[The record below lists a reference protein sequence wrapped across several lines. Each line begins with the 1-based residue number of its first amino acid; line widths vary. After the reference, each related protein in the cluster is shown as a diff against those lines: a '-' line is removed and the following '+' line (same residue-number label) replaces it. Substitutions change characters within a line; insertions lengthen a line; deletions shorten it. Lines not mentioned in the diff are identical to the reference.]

1 MSAIWMLPSLAM
13 GIYMGFASGMWQLA
27 FMSFA
32 SATIALLVARAKSRQ
47 TVAPSISLHPETH
60 RLLAD
65 SKVVTFWRWWFS
77 PRVRRATISEVAR
90 LRRQRA
96 SLRTARRA
104 FSTIPIP
111 PPGSRTTALLGIREL
126 EPFNFEISDAPH
138 IFIVGPT
145 GCGKS
150 QLMLLMLRSLIAR
163 YSQQELVLALIDYKG
178 GSLGRLL
185 GRDARLWLHA
195 TDLDPGDW
203 WSKIDQELL
212 AREQALASIDVSDYI
227 AGFLLPLLVF
237 VDELGE
243 VVRNPQA
250 AKTLSSI
257 GARGR
262 SLGMFLVVANQG
274 LAGVPR
280 ELLLNL
286 RLRIAIAGIDQVELV
301 QLGARASPL
310 INGHS
315 SMVAARAIRQ
325 GHPELDFEF
334 ALATD
339 EISRYSRADS
349 IETESNPWAEP
360 TASLVKSPS

>member
-1 MSAIWMLPSLAM
+1 MLPSLAM

-32 SATIALLVARAKSRQ
+32 SATIALLVSRAKSRPA
-47 TVAPSISLHPETH
+47 VAPSISLHPETQ

-65 SKVVTFWRWWFS
+65 SRVVTFWRWWFS
-77 PRVRRATISEVAR
+77 PRVRRATSSEVAR
-90 LRRQRA
+90 LRQQRA
-96 SLRTARRA
+96 NVRAARRV
-104 FSTIPIP
+104 FSNIGVP
-111 PPGSRTTALLGIREL
+111 PPGSHTTALLGIRDL
-126 EPFNFEISDAPH
+126 EPVNFEISDAPH

-150 QLMLLMLRSLIAR
+150 QLMLLMMRSLIAR
-163 YSQQELVLALIDYKG
+163 YSQQQLELALIDYKG

-185 GRDARLWLHA
+185 SRDTRLWLTA

-203 WSKIDQELL
+203 WLRLDSQLL
-212 AREQALASIDVSDYI
+212 ARERLLQSQRAVDYR
-227 AGFLLPLLVF
+227 AGSLLPLVVF

-250 AKTLSSI
+250 AKTLSAI

-262 SLGMFLVVANQG
+262 SMGMFLVAANQG

-286 RLRIAIAGIDQVELV
+286 RLRIAVAGIDQVELV

-310 INGHS
+310 INGQP

-334 ALATD
+334 AIATD
-339 EISRYSRADS
+339 DVSGYSRADS
-349 IETESNPWAEP
+349 IETDSNPWAEP
-360 TASLVKSPS
+360 TASLVKNPS